1 MIPRGSSTAWRTN
14 SKSFFYNPLR
24 VAYTC
29 YFSNLED
36 AAALVIWAV
45 AAADAD
51 AAVEESFVSCDDED
65 VDDKLT
71 QQPGFINNYSIFKF
85 SCYIIQRLEWKNIYV
100 HI

>member
-14 SKSFFYNPLR
+14 SKSFFYNPLS
-24 VAYTC
+24 VAYTY

-36 AAALVIWAV
+36 AAFVICDV
-45 AAADAD
+45 AAAD
-51 AAVEESFVSCDDED
+51 AAVEESFVSCDED

-85 SCYIIQRLEWKNIYV
+85 SCYIIQRLEWKKL
-100 HI
+100 